1 MNNKP
6 KTTKITGN
14 AAHSEALKRNL
25 LTDLVIYE
33 HVETT
38 ASKAKAI
45 IPLFDKVI
53 NIAKKDDK
61 RIAESKLNKI
71 FFNPNAT
78 KKVMD
83 VLVTRLADD
92 QGGYLNY
99 YKTGRRKGDNAP
111 MIKMIVKGY
120 TYREIGAQAKSK
132 KAKSKKR
139 EVKESKHF
147 EVEEIKD
154 MANQQSQI
162 DTKASQGKAK
172 SRSGI

>member
-1 MNNKP
+1 MNNRP
-6 KTTKITGN
+6 NTTKIAGN
-14 AAHSEALKRNL
+14 AAHTQSLKRNL

-45 IPLFDKVI
+45 IPLFDKAI
-53 NIAKKDDK
+53 NIAKKDNK
-61 RIAESKLNKI
+61 RIAESKLNDI
-71 FFNPNAT
+71 FFNENAT
-78 KKVMD
+78 KKVME
-83 VLVTRLADD
+83 VLVKRLADD

-120 TYREIGAQAKSK
+120 TYREIGSQTKPKKSKSK
-132 KAKSKKR
+132 KT

-147 EVEEIKD
+147 EVDEIKD
-154 MANQQSQI
+154 MSNQQSQI

>member
-1 MNNKP
+1 MNNRP
-6 KTTKITGN
+6 NTAKITES
-14 AAHSEALKRNL
+14 ASHTQSLKRNL

-38 ASKAKAI
+38 ASKAKVI

-71 FFNPNAT
+71 FFNENAT

-83 VLVTRLADD
+83 VLVKRLEGD

-111 MIKMIVKGY
+111 TIKMIVKGY
-120 TYREIGAQAKSK
+120 TYREIGAKAKTKKSK
-132 KAKSKKR
+132 DKTKDQ
-139 EVKESKHF
+139 KESKHF
-147 EVEEIKD
+147 EGVETKD
-154 MANQQSQI
+154 MAHQQSQI